1 MCFFGRRRSANTHYY
16 FLFLSERERERDEE
30 REREKHDDDFD
41 DDDDREEA
49 VFVLDEKRVFCVDEE
64 DGETEKNDEGIVVV
78 IIIIIIIIEIII
90 IIVVVVGEE
99 KEEWDEKRVSNA
111 NASDRP
117 GGRARRRAT
126 EPLLGFSFRRG
137 RRFEFATHGA

>member
-1 MCFFGRRRSANTHYY
+1 M
-16 FLFLSERERERDEE
+16 
-30 REREKHDDDFD
+30 
-41 DDDDREEA
+41 
-49 VFVLDEKRVFCVDEE
+49 LDEKRVFCVDEE

-78 IIIIIIIIEIII
+78 IIIIIIIEIII
-90 IIVVVVGEE
+90 IIIIIIVVVGEE

>member
-1 MCFFGRRRSANTHYY
+1 M
-16 FLFLSERERERDEE
+16 
-30 REREKHDDDFD
+30 
-41 DDDDREEA
+41 
-49 VFVLDEKRVFCVDEE
+49 LDEKRVFCVDEE

-78 IIIIIIIIEIII
+78 IIIIIIIEIII

-117 GGRARRRAT
+117 GGRTRRRAT

>member
-1 MCFFGRRRSANTHYY
+1 M
-16 FLFLSERERERDEE
+16 
-30 REREKHDDDFD
+30 
-41 DDDDREEA
+41 
-49 VFVLDEKRVFCVDEE
+49 LDEKRVFCVDEE

-78 IIIIIIIIEIII
+78 IIIIIIIIIIIEIII

>member
-1 MCFFGRRRSANTHYY
+1 M
-16 FLFLSERERERDEE
+16 
-30 REREKHDDDFD
+30 
-41 DDDDREEA
+41 
-49 VFVLDEKRVFCVDEE
+49 LDEKRVFCVDEE

-78 IIIIIIIIEIII
+78 IIIIIII

>member
-1 MCFFGRRRSANTHYY
+1 
-16 FLFLSERERERDEE
+16 L
-30 REREKHDDDFD
+30 
-41 DDDDREEA
+41 
-49 VFVLDEKRVFCVDEE
+49 LDERVFHVDEE
-64 DGETEKNDEGIVVV
+64 DGENEKNDDGIVVV
-78 IIIIIIIIEIII
+78 IIIIII

-99 KEEWDEKRVSNA
+99 KEEWDEKSVSNA

>member
-1 MCFFGRRRSANTHYY
+1 M
-16 FLFLSERERERDEE
+16 
-30 REREKHDDDFD
+30 
-41 DDDDREEA
+41 
-49 VFVLDEKRVFCVDEE
+49 LDEKRVFCVDEE

-78 IIIIIIIIEIII
+78 IIIIIIEIII

>member
-1 MCFFGRRRSANTHYY
+1 
-16 FLFLSERERERDEE
+16 
-30 REREKHDDDFD
+30 
-41 DDDDREEA
+41 
-49 VFVLDEKRVFCVDEE
+49 VLDEKRVFCVDEE

-78 IIIIIIIIEIII
+78 IIIIIIEIII
-90 IIVVVVGEE
+90 IIVVVVVVGEE

>member
-1 MCFFGRRRSANTHYY
+1 M
-16 FLFLSERERERDEE
+16 
-30 REREKHDDDFD
+30 
-41 DDDDREEA
+41 
-49 VFVLDEKRVFCVDEE
+49 LDEKRVFCVDEE

-78 IIIIIIIIEIII
+78 IIIIEIIIIEIII
-90 IIVVVVGEE
+90 IVVVVVGEE

>member
-1 MCFFGRRRSANTHYY
+1 M
-16 FLFLSERERERDEE
+16 
-30 REREKHDDDFD
+30 
-41 DDDDREEA
+41 
-49 VFVLDEKRVFCVDEE
+49 LDEKRVFCVDEE

-78 IIIIIIIIEIII
+78 IIIIIIIIIEI